1 VTAERQT
8 WANPLPELQIVD
20 KTDPL
25 KNKPYGTFQPQ
36 IRYTAVGDQDDQS
49 SHHRPSAEQLTSNA
63 TDTERT
69 EDLDADAVT
78 ADDEAAERRGESDA
92 VTGSDS

>member
-1 VTAERQT
+1 
-8 WANPLPELQIVD
+8 
-20 KTDPL
+20 
-25 KNKPYGTFQPQ
+25 
-36 IRYTAVGDQDDQS
+36 VGDQDDQS
-49 SHHRPSAEQLTSNA
+49 SHHHLSAEQPTSNA

-78 ADDEAAERRGESDA
+78 ADDEAAERRQSDA